1 MGIAKSIRRFEREF
15 DLRAER
21 FLWKHPLL
29 GFLFIFVGMPILIL
43 ICVCISTTIIALLIA
58 WLLGFL

>member
-1 MGIAKSIRRFEREF
+1 MTAIQAIRKFEREF

-21 FLWKHPLL
+21 FFWRHPIL
-29 GFLFIFVGMPILIL
+29 GFLFIFAGMPLFIL
-43 ICVCISTTIIALLIA
+43 ICVCISTLMIALPAA